1 MQYKNEVKGNQA
13 YEKPRL
19 RVIELAAE
27 EVLGAGCKINASSNA
42 KIGQFLR
49 GCSLTSNCRNSGGS

>member
-1 MQYKNEVKGNQA
+1 MTDKDCTRENNKQN

-27 EVLGAGCKINASSNA
+27 EVLATGCKIDDVT
-42 KIGQFLR
+42 IGFGGGLCTA
-49 GCSLTSNCRNSGGS
+49 GVCSVQPGS

>member
-1 MQYKNEVKGNQA
+1 MASDRDRQYRE

-27 EVLGAGCKINASSNA
+27 EVLGAGCKLEFSGVAPLAAPCEANNCELS
-42 KIGQFLR
+42 G
-49 GCSLTSNCRNSGGS
+49 TS